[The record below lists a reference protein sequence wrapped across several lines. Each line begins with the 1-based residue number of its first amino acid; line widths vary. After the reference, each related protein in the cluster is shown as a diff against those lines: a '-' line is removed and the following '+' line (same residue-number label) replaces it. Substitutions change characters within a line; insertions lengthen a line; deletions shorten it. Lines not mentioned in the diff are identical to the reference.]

1 MKSHGEKEAEA
12 FERFVATQDNILE
25 CFTVSGE
32 WDYMLRIVAADIR
45 DYEAFLREPYLLHP
59 AVATAS
65 SQFAL
70 SRIKYSTAV
79 PVQSA
84 CRPFRGRSASS
95 RTWIASWVR
104 GEG

>member
-1 MKSHGEKEAEA
+1 MDRRSVNRDVDVMCSLRLKSHGEKEAEA
-12 FERFVATQDNILE
+12 SERFVAMQDNILE

-45 DYEAFLREPYLLHP
+45 DYEAFLMRTLLRHP

-79 PVQSA
+79 PM
-84 CRPFRGRSASS
+84 
-95 RTWIASWVR
+95 
-104 GEG
+104 